1 MPVRCR
7 FLPCNYHPDHPLRGF
22 LPLRAEQRGVLAGAA
37 RGPAHDRTVV
47 SVGDRLLSRIP
58 AYRRRRSACLSKRT
72 GEVLSRMV
80 PGNLHAGDQP
90 LHVLVGHQAGPDNL
104 VPVYS
109 GIPDRVGWPCLH
121 ADPDRRRTHDPVRD
135 RTLSYAKVFLG
146 AGSRD
151 RQPTSE
157 RIAIGRAMDIAILIG
172 SFTIVCLLG
181 MPVAYALGLAAILAA
196 LWVGIPLEAVM
207 LKVSGGMSAFSLLA
221 IPFFILAGAI
231 MAVGGMA
238 ERLVNLAKVFVGFI
252 RGGMALVNILASTM
266 FGCIS
271 GSSVADTAAV
281 GSVMIPQM
289 IKNGYPRLFAV
300 NVTISG
306 SLQPLLV
313 PPSHNMI
320 IYSIAAGGTI
330 SVAHLFMGG
339 IIPAFL
345 LGLSLIILV
354 LIIAH
359 RNNFPKGE
367 VVPLRQALKIALDAV
382 WGMITIAIILG
393 GILSGIFTPTE
404 SAAVAVVYAFLV
416 TMFVYRDVKWSQ
428 LPALIARVVRTVG
441 MVMIMI
447 GFSIAFGYMM
457 AIMRIPAMA
466 TEFFIS
472 ISSDKYTFLLYINIL
487 LLLLGTFMDLAP
499 MLLICTPIFLPVIKT
514 FGIDPVHFG
523 IIMILNLG
531 IGLLTP
537 PVGPTMV
544 VGCAIG
550 KVSMEAVSRSI
561 LVFYI
566 PMVIVLFLVTYIPA
580 LSLWLPH
587 IVLD

>member
-1 MPVRCR
+1 MDV
-7 FLPCNYHPDHPLRGF
+7 F
-22 LPLRAEQRGVLAGAA
+22 
-37 RGPAHDRTVV
+37 
-47 SVGDRLLSRIP
+47 I
-58 AYRRRRSACLSKRT
+58 
-72 GEVLSRMV
+72 
-80 PGNLHAGDQP
+80 
-90 LHVLVGHQAGPDNL
+90 LVGG
-104 VPVYS
+104 
-109 GIPDRVGWPCLH
+109 
-121 ADPDRRRTHDPVRD
+121 
-135 RTLSYAKVFLG
+135 
-146 AGSRD
+146 
-151 RQPTSE
+151 
-157 RIAIGRAMDIAILIG
+157 
-172 SFTIVCLLG
+172 FTIVCLLG
-181 MPVAYALGLAAILAA
+181 MPVAYALGIASILAG
-196 LWVGIPLEAVM
+196 LYVGIPLEAVM
-207 LKVSGGMSAFSLLA
+207 LKVAGGMSGFSLLA

-252 RGGMALVNILASTM
+252 RGGLALVNIVASTM

-339 IIPAFL
+339 IIPALL
-345 LGLSLIILV
+345 LGLSLVILV

-359 RNNFPKGE
+359 REKYPKGE
-367 VVPLRQALKIALDAV
+367 VVPLRKALRMALDAV
-382 WGMITIAIILG
+382 WGMITVVIILG

-404 SAAVAVVYAFLV
+404 SGAVACVYAFLV
-416 TMFVYRDVKWSQ
+416 TMFVYRDVKWSE
-428 LPALIARVVRTVG
+428 LPALIGRVVRTVG

-457 AIMRIPAMA
+457 AIMRVPAMA
-466 TEFFIS
+466 TQFFID
-472 ISSDKYTFLLYINIL
+472 ISSDKYMFLLWINIL
-487 LLLLGTFMDLAP
+487 LLALGTFMDLAP

-523 IIMILNLG
+523 IVMILNLG

-544 VGCAIG
+544 VDCAIG
-550 KVSMEAVSRSI
+550 KVSMEAVSRTI

-566 PMVIVLFLVTYIPA
+566 PMVIVLLLVTYIPA
-580 LSLWLPH
+580 LTLWLPSV
-587 IVLD
+587 ILR

>member
-1 MPVRCR
+1 
-7 FLPCNYHPDHPLRGF
+7 
-22 LPLRAEQRGVLAGAA
+22 
-37 RGPAHDRTVV
+37 
-47 SVGDRLLSRIP
+47 
-58 AYRRRRSACLSKRT
+58 
-72 GEVLSRMV
+72 
-80 PGNLHAGDQP
+80 
-90 LHVLVGHQAGPDNL
+90 
-104 VPVYS
+104 
-109 GIPDRVGWPCLH
+109 
-121 ADPDRRRTHDPVRD
+121 
-135 RTLSYAKVFLG
+135 
-146 AGSRD
+146 
-151 RQPTSE
+151 
-157 RIAIGRAMDIAILIG
+157 
-172 SFTIVCLLG
+172 
-181 MPVAYALGLAAILAA
+181 
-196 LWVGIPLEAVM
+196 VM
-207 LKVSGGMSAFSLLA
+207 LKVSGGMSGFSLLA

-320 IYSIAAGGTI
+320 LYSIAAGGSI
-330 SVAHLFMGG
+330 SVAHLFMAG
-339 IIPAFL
+339 IVPAL
-345 LGLSLIILV
+345 MLGLSLIILV

-359 RNNFPKGE
+359 RQGLPKGE
-367 VVPLRQALKIALDAV
+367 PVPLRQAVKIALDAV
-382 WGMITIAIILG
+382 WGMITVVIIIG

-404 SAAVAVVYAFLV
+404 AGAVAVVYALFV
-416 TMFVYRDVKWSQ
+416 TMFVYRDIEWSE
-428 LPALIARVVRTVG
+428 LPRLIGRVVRTVG

-457 AIMRIPAMA
+457 AIMQIPAIA
-466 TEFFIS
+466 TQFFID
-472 ISSDKYTFLLYINIL
+472 ISTDKVMFLLWINIL

-566 PMVIVLFLVTYIPA
+566 PMLVVLALVTYIPA
-580 LSLWLPH
+580 LTLWLPS
-587 IVLD
+587 VLLR

>member
-1 MPVRCR
+1 
-7 FLPCNYHPDHPLRGF
+7 
-22 LPLRAEQRGVLAGAA
+22 
-37 RGPAHDRTVV
+37 
-47 SVGDRLLSRIP
+47 
-58 AYRRRRSACLSKRT
+58 
-72 GEVLSRMV
+72 
-80 PGNLHAGDQP
+80 
-90 LHVLVGHQAGPDNL
+90 
-104 VPVYS
+104 
-109 GIPDRVGWPCLH
+109 
-121 ADPDRRRTHDPVRD
+121 
-135 RTLSYAKVFLG
+135 
-146 AGSRD
+146 
-151 RQPTSE
+151 
-157 RIAIGRAMDIAILIG
+157 MDILVLIG
-172 SFTIVCLLG
+172 TFAIVCLMG
-181 MPVAYALGLAAILAA
+181 MPVAYALGIAAILAA

-207 LKVSGGMSAFSLLA
+207 LKVSGGMSGFSLLA

-320 IYSIAAGGTI
+320 LYSIAAGGSI
-330 SVAHLFMGG
+330 SVAHLFMAG
-339 IIPAFL
+339 IVPAL
-345 LGLSLIILV
+345 MLGLSLIILV

-359 RNNFPKGE
+359 RQGLPKGE
-367 VVPLRQALKIALDAV
+367 PVPLRQAVKIALDAV
-382 WGMITIAIILG
+382 WGMITVVIIIG

-404 SAAVAVVYAFLV
+404 AGAVAVVYALFV
-416 TMFVYRDVKWSQ
+416 TMFVYRDIEWSE
-428 LPALIARVVRTVG
+428 LPRLIGRVVRTVG

-457 AIMRIPAMA
+457 AIMQIPAIA
-466 TEFFIS
+466 TQFFID
-472 ISSDKYTFLLYINIL
+472 ISTDKVMFLLWINIL

-550 KVSMEAVSRSI
+550 RVSMEAVSRSI
-561 LVFYI
+561 LIFYV
-566 PMVIVLFLVTYIPA
+566 PMLIVLVLVTYIPA
-580 LSLWLPH
+580 LSLWLPSV
-587 IVLD
+587 VLK

>member
-1 MPVRCR
+1 M
-7 FLPCNYHPDHPLRGF
+7 D
-22 LPLRAEQRGVLAGAA
+22 VL
-37 RGPAHDRTVV
+37 
-47 SVGDRLLSRIP
+47 
-58 AYRRRRSACLSKRT
+58 
-72 GEVLSRMV
+72 
-80 PGNLHAGDQP
+80 
-90 LHVLVGHQAGPDNL
+90 
-104 VPVYS
+104 
-109 GIPDRVGWPCLH
+109 
-121 ADPDRRRTHDPVRD
+121 
-135 RTLSYAKVFLG
+135 
-146 AGSRD
+146 
-151 RQPTSE
+151 
-157 RIAIGRAMDIAILIG
+157 ILIG
-172 SFTIVCLLG
+172 SFTVACLAG

-196 LWVGIPLEAVM
+196 LWTGIPLEAVM
-207 LKVSGGMSAFSLLA
+207 LKVSGGMSGFSLLA

-252 RGGMALVNILASTM
+252 RGGMALVNIIASTL

-289 IKNGYPRLFAV
+289 IKHGYPRLFAV

-306 SLQPLLV
+306 SLQPLLL

-320 IYSIAAGGTI
+320 IYSLAAGGTV
-330 SVAHLFMGG
+330 SVAQLFMGG
-339 IIPAFL
+339 IIPA
-345 LGLSLIILV
+345 IVLV
-354 LIIAH
+354 LVIAH
-359 RNNFPKGE
+359 RQNFPKGE
-367 VVPLRQALKIALDAV
+367 IVPLRQALKIAVDAI
-382 WGMITIAIILG
+382 WGLITIVIILG

-404 SAAVAVVYAFLV
+404 SAAVACVYAFFV
-416 TMFVYRDVKWSQ
+416 TMFVYRDCKWSE
-428 LPALIARVVRTVG
+428 LPKLIARVVRTVG

-457 AIMRIPAMA
+457 ALMQIPAKA
-466 TEFFIS
+466 TEFFVAV
-472 ISSDKYTFLLYINIL
+472 SSDKYTFLLYVNIL

-523 IIMILNLG
+523 IVMILNLG

-550 KVSMEAVSRSI
+550 RVSMEAVSRSI

-566 PMVIVLFLVTYIPA
+566 PMLVVLVLVTYVPE
-580 LSLWLPH
+580 LSLWLPR
-587 IVLD
+587 LLLR

>member
-1 MPVRCR
+1 MEI
-7 FLPCNYHPDHPLRGF
+7 L
-22 LPLRAEQRGVLAGAA
+22 
-37 RGPAHDRTVV
+37 
-47 SVGDRLLSRIP
+47 
-58 AYRRRRSACLSKRT
+58 
-72 GEVLSRMV
+72 
-80 PGNLHAGDQP
+80 
-90 LHVLVGHQAGPDNL
+90 
-104 VPVYS
+104 
-109 GIPDRVGWPCLH
+109 
-121 ADPDRRRTHDPVRD
+121 
-135 RTLSYAKVFLG
+135 
-146 AGSRD
+146 
-151 RQPTSE
+151 
-157 RIAIGRAMDIAILIG
+157 ILIG
-172 SFTIVCLLG
+172 VFAIVCLMG
-181 MPVAYALGLAAILAA
+181 MPVAYALGFAAILAA
-196 LWVGIPLEAVM
+196 LWVDIPLEAVM
-207 LKVSGGMSAFSLLA
+207 LKVAGGMSGFSLLA
-221 IPFFILAGAI
+221 IPFFITAGAI

-238 ERLVNLAKVFVGFI
+238 ERLVNLARVFVGFI

-281 GSVMIPQM
+281 GSVMIPEM

-339 IIPAFL
+339 IIPALL

-359 RNNFPKGE
+359 RQGFPKGE
-367 VVPLRQALKIALDAV
+367 IIPLRQALKIALDAV
-382 WGMITIAIILG
+382 WGLITVAIIIG
-393 GILSGIFTPTE
+393 GILSGVFTPTE
-404 SAAVAVVYAFLV
+404 AGAVAVVYAFFV
-416 TMFVYRDVKWSQ
+416 TMFIYRDVKWRE
-428 LPALIARVVRTVG
+428 LPKLIARVVRTVG

-457 AIMRIPAMA
+457 AILRIPAKA
-466 TEFFIS
+466 TEFFIA
-472 ISSDKYTFLLYINIL
+472 ISSDKYTFLLYVNL
-487 LLLLGTFMDLAP
+487 LLLVLGTFMDLAP
-499 MLLICTPIFLPVIKT
+499 MLLICTPIFLPVIAQ

-561 LVFYI
+561 LIFYI
-566 PMVIVLFLVTYIPA
+566 PMLAVLVLVTYLPA
-580 LSLWLPH
+580 LTLWLPSL
-587 IVLD
+587 VLR

>member
-1 MPVRCR
+1 MSRHHRADHSLRRV
-7 FLPCNYHPDHPLRGF
+7 HPLCAQQCSIVAGAVGDPVDGSG
-22 LPLRAEQRGVLAGAA
+22 LLSLRRGVLS
-37 RGPAHDRTVV
+37 RVPAH
-47 SVGDRLLSRIP
+47 
-58 AYRRRRSACLSKRT
+58 RRRRSAHVSART
-72 GEVLSRMV
+72 GQIIPRLDPRSTD
-80 PGNLHAGDQP
+80 AGDEP
-90 LHVLVGHQAGPDNL
+90 VHARVGHQALPGDLAPGH
-104 VPVYS
+104 S
-109 GIPDRVGWPCLH
+109 GISRRYRRPFLS
-121 ADPDRRRTHDPVRD
+121 ADSDRRRAHRFVRD
-135 RTLSYAKVFLG
+135 RALHDAEVLFRAG
-146 AGSRD
+146 ARD
-151 RQPTSE
+151 GQPAHH
-157 RIAIGRAMDIAILIG
+157 RIDQRRICVVDIFILVG
-172 SFTIVCLLG
+172 GFTIVCLMG
-181 MPVAYALGLAAILAA
+181 MPVAYALGIAAIAAA
-196 LWVGIPLEAVM
+196 LYAGIPLEAVM
-207 LKVSGGMSAFSLLA
+207 LKVAGGMSGFSLLA
-221 IPFFILAGAI
+221 IPFFILTGAI

-252 RGGMALVNILASTM
+252 RGGMALVNIVASTM

-339 IIPAFL
+339 IIPALL

-354 LIIAH
+354 LIIAY
-359 RNNFPKGE
+359 RNQFPRGE
-367 VVPLRQALKIALDAV
+367 IVPLRQAVKTAVDAI

-404 SAAVAVVYAFLV
+404 SGAVACIYAFLV
-416 TMFVYRDVKWSQ
+416 TMFVYRDVKWSEV
-428 LPALIARVVRTVG
+428 PKLIARVVRTVG
-441 MVMIMI
+441 MIMIMI

-457 AIMRIPAMA
+457 AIMRIPAKV
-466 TEFFIS
+466 TEFFVA
-472 ISSDKYTFLLYINIL
+472 ISSDKYTFLLYVNVL
-487 LLLLGTFMDLAP
+487 LLALGTFMDLAP

-550 KVSMEAVSRSI
+550 RVSMEAVSRSI
-561 LVFYI
+561 LIFYV
-566 PMVIVLFLVTYIPA
+566 PMLIVLALVTYVPA
-580 LSLWLPH
+580 LSLWLPN
-587 IVLD
+587 LLLK